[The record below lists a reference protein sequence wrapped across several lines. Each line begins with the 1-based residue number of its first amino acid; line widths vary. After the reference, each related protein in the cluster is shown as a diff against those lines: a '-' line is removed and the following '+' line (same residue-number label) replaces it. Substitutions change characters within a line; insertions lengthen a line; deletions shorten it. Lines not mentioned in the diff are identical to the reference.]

1 MRQQH
6 LDLAAVEAFVL
17 VAELRS
23 FTRAADVLGVTQA
36 GVSQQLRRLE
46 DQLGKRLLD
55 RTPRH
60 VRLSVQGE
68 AFLPHA
74 RDLLASQRTALE
86 TVEVPVR
93 TLSIAI
99 SEHVVGPELPDV
111 LARIKALDP
120 TLLLKV
126 HVDDAGKVRRIFER
140 GDFDLAIIRQG
151 ARRDG
156 DLLFEDPYGWFA
168 SPAGRVNDGPL
179 PLITVMEACGVGALA
194 RRLLLR
200 SKVAW
205 TDALW
210 ASGVSTAVSAAQSGI
225 GVVPLA
231 RRLAGA
237 SLVDVGPMLGLP
249 AFPSAKVVMLSRHG
263 GAQAR
268 SIQRMLRSAF
278 KAFVVQP

>member
-46 DQLGKRLLD
+46 EQLGKRLLD

-68 AFLPHA
+68 TFLPHA
-74 RDLLASQRTALE
+74 RDLLASQKTALE
-86 TVEVPVR
+86 TIELPVR

-111 LARIKALDP
+111 LARIKAHDP

-126 HVDDAGKVRRIFER
+126 HVDDAGKVRRVFER

-156 DLLFEDPYGWFA
+156 DLLFDDPYGWFA
-168 SPAGRVNDGPL
+168 SPAGRFSNGPL
-179 PLITVMEACGVGALA
+179 PLITVMEVCGVGALA

-263 GAQAR
+263 DAQAR
-268 SIQRMLRSAF
+268 SVQRLLRSAF
-278 KAFVVQP
+278 KAFVTER